1 MQVKYL
7 RDKNRH
13 PYATFWTD
21 GKKFGWSLC
30 HKDDKFIKEV
40 GVAVARTLAVEYEGL
55 VVGVRNP
62 PRSISDQFFDWV
74 MSEKSYYANKH
85 NGEPKKYSRN
95 ITDNHQNLLI
105 QNLLMR
111 GTNVIATFKYED
123 DLNEVLEKLNE

>member
-1 MQVKYL
+1 MQIKYL
-7 RDKNRH
+7 RDKNGH

-30 HKDDKFIKEV
+30 HKDDKFIKKV
-40 GVAVARTLAVEYEGL
+40 GVAIARIHAIEYGELVA
-55 VVGVRNP
+55 GVRNP
-62 PRSISDQFFDWV
+62 PQSICDQFFNWV

-85 NGEPKKYSRN
+85 NSEPKKYSRI
-95 ITDNHQNLLI
+95 ITDNH

-123 DLNEVLEKLNE
+123 DLNEVLEKLN